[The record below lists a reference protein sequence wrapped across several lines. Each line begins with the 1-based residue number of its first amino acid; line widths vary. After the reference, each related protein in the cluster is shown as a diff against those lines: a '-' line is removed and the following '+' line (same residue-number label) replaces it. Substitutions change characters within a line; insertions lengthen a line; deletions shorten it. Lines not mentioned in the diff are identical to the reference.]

1 MEKLRNRFDYYDLKI
16 LDSIDDLVR
25 VIDLDNNVIY
35 SNNKMPEEIFK
46 DGFIL
51 DDEKAEEA
59 CLENIF
65 KDFPEAKIVQ
75 KEQKIKDRYYSVKS
89 SPIYSN
95 DEVVATVEVFR
106 DITEQKK
113 LEKDLGERGE
123 EMRSDLLL
131 AKRIQTKILPQR
143 GNYGDVEVNYIY
155 SPSEYLSGD
164 IFDVF
169 KIDEDNVGIYIGDV
183 AGHGIASSLMTIFIR
198 QTMHAI
204 NKISLSPSD
213 VLSNLQAKF
222 KELKLDAERYFTIFY
237 GIYNRKKMEF
247 KYANA
252 GHNCIPFLY
261 NEDRILMLENYGFP
275 IFGFLENVEFEEK
288 KVSLNHKDKIL
299 LYTDGLSEARNEK
312 GEIYTDDRI
321 KRLILKNKG
330 DILEEIANDFYEF
343 TGLEKKDDIAIL
355 LMEIM

>member
-16 LDSIDDLVR
+16 LDSIDDLIR

-35 SNNKMPEEIFK
+35 SNNKKPEETLCNNFFSNDGKRESESLKDMFK
-46 DGFIL
+46 GFP
-51 DDEKAEEA
+51 DS
-59 CLENIF
+59 
-65 KDFPEAKIVQ
+65 KIIQ

-89 SPIYSN
+89 SPIISN
-95 DEVVATVEVFR
+95 NEVIATVEVFR

-113 LEKDLGERGE
+113 LEKDLSEKGR
-123 EMRSDLLL
+123 EMQSDLLL

-169 KIDEDNVGIYIGDV
+169 KIDEDNMGIYIGDV
-183 AGHGIASSLMTIFIR
+183 AGHGIASSLMTVFIR
-198 QTMHAI
+198 QTMDAI
-204 NKISLSPSD
+204 YRMSLRPSD
-213 VLSNLQAKF
+213 ILSILQAKF
-222 KELKLDAERYFTIFY
+222 KELKLEAERYFTIFY

-261 NEDRILMLENYGFP
+261 NENSIYMLENYGFP
-275 IFGFLENVEFEEK
+275 IFGFLDDVKFEEK

-299 LYTDGLSEARNEK
+299 LYTDGLSEAKNEK
-312 GEIYTDDRI
+312 GEIYSEDRI
-321 KRLILKNKG
+321 KKLILENKG
-330 DILEEIANDFYEF
+330 DILKEISNDFYEF

-355 LMEIM
+355 LMEIV